1 MTRMKMFSNLALA
14 IVVSGCASS
23 SHQFFDSAMNDKNR
37 APASFAIPEAF
48 DPAVTTIDPMH
59 NRAEADFLFLKSEM
73 ESSAGRNREAIE
85 LLRSALV
92 YDPESPTMM
101 QKLSIEYY
109 KTAKLS
115 DAIFWA
121 EKAKSL
127 APGRRDLTLLVA
139 GLYTTTKSFIK
150 AEELYKNLIKQD
162 DEDTEALLYLGAVYT
177 EQKNYPKAI
186 GVFKSL
192 SRQPSYASKY
202 LAHYYLAR
210 VYAEQSN
217 NNLKK
222 VKDELKLSISLKPD
236 FFEAATML
244 GHLIEKEEGLAKAY
258 AFYAEHQRKHG
269 PNSKMAE
276 LLSQYYISKNE
287 FDKAYEQLE
296 ILDDANEDL
305 IQVKLK
311 MALILIEKKV
321 YDRAISKLEEIL
333 ELAPESDKV
342 RFYLSAVYEE
352 KKEFKNAVNQ
362 YLKIENSSGYF
373 EEARLH
379 AAFLTKMMGDPEL
392 AMTYIK
398 ESADHKVEN
407 PQSYFLMSQLFE
419 DKKDLKNAQ
428 AQLKKAIEKFPK
440 NPVVFYQ
447 MGTLQ
452 DRMNLKNEM
461 TASMKKVIELEP
473 EHAQALNYL
482 AYTWAEA
489 GKELDLAESYARK
502 AASKESGDAFIL
514 DTLGWVLFKKGKFKE
529 AVDVLEKAHGMQ
541 PEVSIISEHLGDVYI
556 KLNMHSKARLLF
568 LKAAEAEDNTH
579 RKMEINS
586 KLTQVESDLKSLRLP
601 SSVEPGSGKDG
612 SP

>member
-1 MTRMKMFSNLALA
+1 MTRMKTFSNLVLA

-48 DPAVTTIDPMH
+48 DAGVTTIDPMH
-59 NRAEADFLFLKSEM
+59 NRSEADFLFLKSEM
-73 ESSAGRNREAIE
+73 ESSAGRNLEAIE

-109 KTAKLS
+109 KTTKLS

-127 APGRRDLTLLVA
+127 APDRRDLTLLVA

-162 DEDTEALLYLGAVYT
+162 DEDTEAMLYLGAVYT

-192 SRQPSYASKY
+192 SREPAYVSKY

-222 VKDELKLSISLKPD
+222 VKDELKLSISMKPD

-244 GHLIEKEEGLAKAY
+244 GHLIEKEEGAAKAY
-258 AFYAEHQRKHG
+258 AFYADHQRKHG
-269 PNSKMAE
+269 PNPKIAE

-352 KKEFKNAVNQ
+352 KKEFKNAVDQ
-362 YLKIENSSGYF
+362 YLKIEKTSGYF

-379 AAFLTKMMGDPEL
+379 A
-392 AMTYIK
+392 
-398 ESADHKVEN
+398 V
-407 PQSYFLMSQLFE
+407 
-419 DKKDLKNAQ
+419 
-428 AQLKKAIEKFPK
+428 
-440 NPVVFYQ
+440 
-447 MGTLQ
+447 
-452 DRMNLKNEM
+452 
-461 TASMKKVIELEP
+461 
-473 EHAQALNYL
+473 
-482 AYTWAEA
+482 
-489 GKELDLAESYARK
+489 
-502 AASKESGDAFIL
+502 
-514 DTLGWVLFKKGKFKE
+514 
-529 AVDVLEKAHGMQ
+529 
-541 PEVSIISEHLGDVYI
+541 
-556 KLNMHSKARLLF
+556 
-568 LKAAEAEDNTH
+568 
-579 RKMEINS
+579 
-586 KLTQVESDLKSLRLP
+586 
-601 SSVEPGSGKDG
+601 
-612 SP
+612 